1 MGMFGKEC
9 ESSRI
14 KILKILQVIKFHSEL
29 QQEVIYYRIVSTYT
43 FCFCINEVEFSEQQ
57 KDPT

>member
-29 QQEVIYYRIVSTYT
+29 QQEVIHCRIVSTYT
-43 FCFCINEVEFSEQQ
+43 SCFCINEVEFSEQQ

>member
-1 MGMFGKEC
+1 MGMFGTEC
-9 ESSRI
+9 ETLRI
-14 KILKILQVIKFHSEL
+14 KILKMLQVIKFRSEL
-29 QQEVIYYRIVSTYT
+29 QQEVIYCRIVSTYT